1 MNEGGQ
7 NEMSPL
13 NELTTPTTAGPKMDA
28 QVAGDGVEAFPGMHI
43 ERAEMEATVYGGVE
57 GAEREAEVPADGVEA
72 FLAMHIQGAKR
83 EAEVPADIVEGSQP
97 WKSKPLKLTLQ
108 FVTNKCTNN
117 LTRFLLRKM

>member
-1 MNEGGQ
+1 
-7 NEMSPL
+7 MSPL

-28 QVAGDGVEAFPGMHI
+28 QVAGDGVEAFPGMHT

-72 FLAMHIQGAKR
+72 FLAMHIQGLKGKPKSLLILWKA
-83 EAEVPADIVEGSQP
+83 SQA